1 MYDILVVNKNYDAEG
16 PDSISVR
23 VGDLVEVL
31 DMGVS
36 SAAATAAGAK
46 WVPANP

>member
-31 DMGVS
+31 DMGD
-36 SAAATAAGAK
+36 SAVNAAK
-46 WVPANP
+46 

>member
-23 VGDLVEVL
+23 VGDLVEIL
-31 DMGVS
+31 ETTDN
-36 SAAATAAGAK
+36 
-46 WVPANP
+46 NPPTSDTK

>member
-16 PDSISVR
+16 PDSISVQ

-31 DMGVS
+31 EAGGK
-36 SAAATAAGAK
+36 SADEPDAK
-46 WVPANP
+46 

>member
-1 MYDILVVNKNYDAEG
+1 MFDILVVNKDYDAEG

-31 DMGVS
+31 E
-36 SAAATAAGAK
+36 AGKPAETDPNAK
-46 WVPANP
+46 

>member
-16 PDSISVR
+16 PNSISLH

-31 DMGVS
+31 DTGKPSTS
-36 SAAATAAGAK
+36 SGDQPQSNAK
-46 WVPANP
+46 